1 MNRNRKIL
9 EDVLSGKSFKDVAA
23 EHEIGQVTAR
33 AAFLREL
40 RRTVPEIYD
49 EGTKAGYSG
58 AYATPALSW
67 CRENKDRILAAPE
80 KPIAV
85 THKGPGRTKI
95 NNAIRMLEA
104 LGYTVTHNVGGE
116 ARLAAHQPSQTT
128 TAAPQGVASTDQLGA
143 RRRSEET

>member
-9 EDVLSGKSFKDVAA
+9 VDVLNGKSFKDVAV
-23 EHEIGQVTAR
+23 EHEINQVTAR

-40 RRTVPEIYD
+40 RRTTPEIYD

-58 AYATPALSW
+58 AYATPSLSW
-67 CRENKDRILAAPE
+67 CRKNKDRILAAEE
-80 KPIAV
+80 KPRAV

-104 LGYTVTHNVGGE
+104 LGYTVTHNAE
-116 ARLAAHQPSQTT
+116 LN
-128 TAAPQGVASTDQLGA
+128 GA
-143 RRRSEET
+143 RRASDLSAELGAGD

>member
-85 THKGPGRTKI
+85 
-95 NNAIRMLEA
+95 AIRMLEA
-104 LGYTVTHNVGGE
+104 LGYTVTHN
-116 ARLAAHQPSQTT
+116 AALTG
-128 TAAPQGVASTDQLGA
+128 AAPNGGASG
-143 RRRSEET
+143 